1 MQLIR
6 WHYARADHNHDFITI
21 DCKQAAGQRS
31 KCFGALI
38 ANDSTAAATHR
49 PTTVRQGCRKPV
61 ACRGIMPPMS
71 INDIDSLDS
80 LRRHIRDFA
89 QARAWERYHTPKNLV
104 MALSVEAAELLEP
117 FQWLTAEQSLQL
129 SAEQHEA
136 VRQEIADVLI
146 YLTRLADVLGIDL
159 LDAAADK
166 LAINARKYPVDRAH
180 GNALKYSDHS
190 DD

>member
-1 MQLIR
+1 
-6 WHYARADHNHDFITI
+6 
-21 DCKQAAGQRS
+21 
-31 KCFGALI
+31 
-38 ANDSTAAATHR
+38 
-49 PTTVRQGCRKPV
+49 
-61 ACRGIMPPMS
+61 MPPMN
-71 INDIDSLDS
+71 IHDIDSLDT
-80 LRRHIRDFA
+80 LRQRIRDFA
-89 QARAWERYHTPKNLV
+89 QAREWERYHTPKNLV

-166 LAINARKYPVDRAH
+166 LAINARKYPVDKAH
-180 GNALKYSDHS
+180 GNANKYLDFS